1 MENASEALIMA
12 GQVLLFIIA
21 LTICISSFTNL
32 RAEADV
38 LIGKDETVEMAK
50 NGDQYIN
57 YMQSKGNNSIRT
69 VDASAVVSSMYRIL
83 KGDYTIYLKL
93 KNESYNSLDPK
104 FINITNANCTITTEK
119 EGKTLTLIN
128 IDDKI
133 IKIKIGRDTNE
144 KISSVLNEGKL
155 YDNIKNKTFS
165 EYLGE
170 YKESTGGAVSSAEK
184 QTKRIITYIEL

>member
-104 FINITNANCTITTEK
+104 FINITSAEYDTKYIKKGEQ
-119 EGKTLTLIN
+119 
-128 IDDKI
+128 I

>member
-50 NGDQYIN
+50 DGDQYIN
-57 YMQSKGNNSIRT
+57 YMQSKENDSIRT

-93 KNESYNSLDPK
+93 KNESDYNSLDSK
-104 FINITNANCTITTEK
+104 FINITQANHTITTNDGTPLID
-119 EGKTLTLIN
+119 EGEQ
-128 IDDKI
+128 I

-155 YDNIKNKTFS
+155 YDYIKDKKFS

-184 QTKRIITYIEL
+184 QTKRIITYIEN

>member
-50 NGDQYIN
+50 DGDQYIN
-57 YMQSKGNNSIRT
+57 YMQSKENNSIRT

-93 KNESYNSLDPK
+93 KSYNGLK
-104 FINITNANCTITTEK
+104 REFINITPAEYNTK
-119 EGKTLTLIN
+119 YIN
-128 IDDKI
+128 KGEEI

-144 KISSVLNEGKL
+144 KISSVLNEGGL
-155 YDNIKNKTFS
+155 YDYIKDKKFS